1 MRTNP
6 LNETWAFLT
15 GTSSFHQE
23 AGFQGIFMVPL
34 FYILLAA
41 GIWIARKNWIEDPSQ
56 RTAEHLA
63 TWFMRVMIGV
73 MWFEGS
79 VWKLPLPLSEGFP
92 YWVDQMKTHAAF
104 DLHRWVV
111 VNIYQTQPI
120 LTIMNIKVFFIEVA
134 MAASFILGFGVRLFA
149 VIGMAFAFHLYLG
162 LYRHPA
168 EWPWLFFFLI
178 FVQGFFVMH
187 AAGRS
192 LGLDAILRKA
202 KEGVFAPGSTLGDLY
217 RRVS

>member
-23 AGFQGIFMVPL
+23 AGAFWAWIMLIL
-34 FYILLAA
+34 FWALLLATFWVA
-41 GIWIARKNWIEDPSQ
+41 HRNWQDDPTQ
-56 RTAEHLA
+56 RTTENLV
-63 TWFMRVMIGV
+63 TWFFRVMIGI

-79 VWKLPLPLSEGFP
+79 VWKLPLPVSGGFAF
-92 YWVDQMKTHAAF
+92 WVDEMGKHAAF
-104 DLHRWVV
+104 GWHQWLAI
-111 VNIYQTQPI
+111 NLYKPI
-120 LTIMNIKVFFIEVA
+120 LPVLNPLVFLTEVA
-134 MAASFILGFGVRLFA
+134 LAVSFMLGFGVRLMG
-149 VIGMAFAFHLYLG
+149 VVGMLFAFHLYLG

-178 FVQGFFVMH
+178 FVQGFFVMY

-192 LGLDAILRKA
+192 LGLDNMLRKA
-202 KEGVFAPGSTLGDLY
+202 KEGIFAAGSAIGDLY

>member
-6 LNETWAFLT
+6 FIEAWAFLT

-23 AGFQGIFMVPL
+23 AGFQSIFMVPL

-41 GIWIARKNWIEDPSQ
+41 SIWIARKNWLEDPQQ
-56 RTAEHLA
+56 RTMEHLA

-79 VWKLPLPLSEGFP
+79 VWKLPLPISDGFSF
-92 YWVDQMKTHAAF
+92 WVDELGKHAAF
-104 DLHRWVV
+104 GWHQWLAMNVYKPMLFLINPLV
-111 VNIYQTQPI
+111 F
-120 LTIMNIKVFFIEVA
+120 LTELSLATAFM
-134 MAASFILGFGVRLFA
+134 LGFGVRLMGI
-149 VIGMAFAFHLYLG
+149 VGMLFAFHLYLG

-168 EWPWLFFFLI
+168 EWPWLYIFLI
-178 FVQGFFVMH
+178 FVQGFFVLH

-192 LGLDAILRKA
+192 LGLDAMLRKMKDGPLA
-202 KEGVFAPGSTLGDLY
+202 AGSQLGKLY

>member
-6 LNETWAFLT
+6 FNDAWAFLT

-23 AGFQGIFMVPL
+23 AGFQSIFMVPL
-34 FYILLAA
+34 FYVLLAA
-41 GIWIARKNWIEDPSQ
+41 SIWIARRNWLEDPQQ
-56 RTAEHLA
+56 RTSEHLA

-79 VWKLPLPLSEGFP
+79 VWKLPLPISGGFSF
-92 YWVDQMKTHAAF
+92 WVDEMGKHAAF
-104 DLHRWVV
+104 GWHQWLAMNVYKPMLFL
-111 VNIYQTQPI
+111 VNPLVF
-120 LTIMNIKVFFIEVA
+120 LTELSLAV
-134 MAASFILGFGVRLFA
+134 SFMLGVGVRLMGL
-149 VIGMAFAFHLYLG
+149 VGMAFAFHLYLG

-178 FVQGFFVMH
+178 FTQGFFVMH

-192 LGLDAILRKA
+192 LGLDALLRKIRSGA
-202 KEGVFAPGSTLGDLY
+202 LSPDSPLGAFY

>member
-6 LNETWAFLT
+6 FNEAWAFLT
-15 GTSSFHQE
+15 GTSSFHAE
-23 AGFQGIFMVPL
+23 AGTQGILMVPL
-34 FYILLAA
+34 FYLLVLAS
-41 GIWIARKNWIEDPSQ
+41 IYIAWRNWTEDAEQ
-56 RTAEHLA
+56 RSIEHLA
-63 TWFMRVMIGV
+63 TWFFRVMIGV

-79 VWKLPLPLSEGFP
+79 VWKLPLPVSGGFSF
-92 YWVDQMKTHAAF
+92 WVDEMGKHAAF
-104 DLHRWVV
+104 GWHQWLAMNV
-111 VNIYQTQPI
+111 YKPI
-120 LTIMNIKVFFIEVA
+120 LPVLNPVVFLTELALAV
-134 MAASFILGFGVRLFA
+134 SFMLGFGVRLLGL
-149 VIGMAFAFHLYLG
+149 VGMAFAFHLYLG

-192 LGLDAILRKA
+192 LGLDAMLRKA
-202 KEGVFAPGSTLGDLY
+202 RSGLFTGDGTLGELY